1 MDSGFEEYWGI
12 DHALG
17 PFQLFGSAHLTALAV
32 VAVIAIAMFAYGGRV
47 YGASRRRA
55 RYAFAMVLVVNE
67 ALWHQWALLT
77 DQYTIQRMLP
87 LHLCSV
93 MVWFSA
99 AALFM
104 NARRLF
110 GAIYFLG
117 IAGAAQALITP
128 DAGLYGFPHF
138 RFLQTMISHAGVF
151 LAGVYVVAVEGYRP
165 TLRTALYVLAG
176 LNVYAA
182 VVGLINWQ
190 LGSNYLF
197 VSGKPDSASLLDV
210 MPDWP
215 WYIPILEGLAVVL
228 LVGLWLPF
236 RRGADP
242 ASEVVRGGKS

>member
-1 MDSGFEEYWGI
+1 MESGFEEYWAI
-12 DHALG
+12 DHPLG
-17 PFQLFGSAHLTALAV
+17 PFELFGGAHLIALAV
-32 VAVIAIAMFAYGGRV
+32 VAAVSIVMFAYGERLSSR
-47 YGASRRRA
+47 SRRRV
-55 RYAFAMVLVVNE
+55 RYGFAAVLVVNE
-67 ALWHQWALLT
+67 ALWHLWALLT

-87 LHLCSV
+87 LHLCSA

-99 AALFM
+99 VVLLV

-110 GAIYFLG
+110 GVIYFLG
-117 IAGAAQALITP
+117 IAGAVQALITP

-138 RFLQTMISHAGVF
+138 RFVQTMISHSGVF

-182 VVGLINWQ
+182 VVGVINWQ

-197 VSGKPDSASLLDV
+197 VSGKPDSASLLDA
-210 MPDWP
+210 MPEWP
-215 WYIPILEGLAVVL
+215 WYIPILEVFAVVL

-236 RRGADP
+236 RRSGDP
-242 ASEVVRGGKS
+242 TPHLIHDGG

>member
-1 MDSGFEEYWGI
+1 MESGFEEYWVI
-12 DHALG
+12 DHPLG
-17 PFQLFGSAHLTALAV
+17 PFQLFGGAHLTALAL
-32 VAVIAIAMFAYGGRV
+32 VAVVVVVLFTHGGHI
-47 YGASRRRA
+47 SDETRRRT
-55 RYAFAMVLVVNE
+55 RLAFAGVLVVNE
-67 ALWHQWALLT
+67 ALWHVWALLT

-99 AALFM
+99 GSLLL

-110 GAIYFLG
+110 GVIYFLG
-117 IAGAAQALITP
+117 IAGAVQALITP

-138 RFLQTMISHAGVF
+138 RFIQTMISHSGVF

-176 LNVYAA
+176 LNAYAA
-182 VVGLINWQ
+182 VVAVINWR

-197 VSGKPDSASLLDV
+197 VSGKPESSSLLDV
-210 MPDWP
+210 MPEWP
-215 WYIPILEGLAVVL
+215 WYIPILEVIAAVL

-236 RRGADP
+236 RRSSDRAADLV
-242 ASEVVRGGKS
+242 ADDG